1 MPLDDIK
8 DLLEAA
14 NDGVFEVGATEPE
27 ILDARPQ
34 GAADPAPTE
43 DAATD
48 EFIKA
53 LKLDTWTTGQRMDT
67 LAARLEREVETAAR
81 HEDEMAPRV
90 LETLERSLPTA
101 ADRSVESGVYSLRVE
116 DVVNATR
123 NVLFNG
129 CVEAADG
136 TRVTVPTLPL
146 TVYQIGICLTS
157 YLGSGDGGALGNRF
171 YRQDITSRNANPEA
185 QVLDFLSRRSKRRR
199 QDILR
204 SETGQDGH
212 PMDVSDMMSRALM
225 IYGERAMLCDRSS
238 KPWRMGH
245 GGPMPH
251 ELITGSGRNA
261 MAFASVEML
270 RRLLIGHKRF
280 VFVPSE
286 ISDYALVTIANALR
300 PLQYAV
306 IRNTWDIIDG
316 YMDGTSFNRPHY
328 HASGL
333 YDAVRDFQR
342 DVAPKVLLCVYR
354 ASAICP
360 GQIFYAHEDHV
371 HEAAQ
376 IVMAD
381 SAMQEARGFPN
392 LIDVADRLCR
402 GFFEPGGVS
411 AQVQAAFA
419 KSGASFRYLAERD
432 TRA

>member
-1 MPLDDIK
+1 MPLEAVEDLHADDASAPGAARPGERGTH
-8 DLLEAA
+8 EAA
-14 NDGVFEVGATEPE
+14 GATRT
-27 ILDARPQ
+27 DAREQ
-34 GAADPAPTE
+34 
-43 DAATD
+43 D
-48 EFIKA
+48 EFTKA
-53 LKLDTWTTGQRMDT
+53 LSLDTWTSGQRLDT
-67 LAARLEREVETAAR
+67 LSERLEREVETAAR
-81 HEDEMAPRV
+81 HEDEMAP
-90 LETLERSLPTA
+90 LILSTLEASLPTA
-101 ADRSVESGVYSLRVE
+101 ADRSAESGIYTLSVD
-116 DVVNATR
+116 DVVRATR

-157 YLGSGDGGALGNRF
+157 YLGAGDGGAIGNRF
-171 YRQDITSRNANPEA
+171 YRQDITSPNANPNA
-185 QVLDFLSRRSKRRR
+185 RVLDFLAKRRSAREVVRP
-199 QDILR
+199 
-204 SETGQDGH
+204 EFGADGH
-212 PMDVSDMMSRALM
+212 QTDVSDMMSRALM
-225 IYGERAMLCDRSS
+225 IYGERAMLCERSDR
-238 KPWRMGH
+238 PWRLGH

-261 MAFASVEML
+261 MAFASLDML
-270 RRLLIGHKRF
+270 RKLLLGHKRF
-280 VFVPSE
+280 IFVPSE
-286 ISDYALVTIANALR
+286 ISDYALRTIANALK

-306 IRNTWDIIDG
+306 IRNTLDIIDG
-316 YMDGTSFNRPHY
+316 YMDGSSFNRPHY
-328 HASGL
+328 KESGL
-333 YDAVRDFQR
+333 YAAVRDFQS
-342 DVAPKVLLCVYR
+342 DVAPKVLLCAYR

-381 SAMQEARGFPN
+381 SVLQEARGFPN

>member
-1 MPLDDIK
+1 MPLDNMK

-14 NDGVFEVGATEPE
+14 NDGVFEFGATEPE
-27 ILDARPQ
+27 VLDVHPAEAFEP
-34 GAADPAPTE
+34 AADET
-43 DAATD
+43 ATD
-48 EFIKA
+48 EFLKA
-53 LKLDTWTTGQRMDT
+53 LKLDTWTSGQQMDT

-81 HEDEMAPRV
+81 HEDEMAPSV
-90 LETLERSLPTA
+90 LATLERSLPNA

-116 DVVNATR
+116 DVVKATS
-123 NVLFNG
+123 NILFNG

-157 YLGSGDGGALGNRF
+157 YQGAGDGGALGNRF
-171 YRQDITSRNANPEA
+171 YRQDITSPNANPET
-185 QVLDFLSRRSKRRR
+185 QVLDFLMKRSRRKRNEIVRP
-199 QDILR
+199 
-204 SETGQDGH
+204 ETGADGH
-212 PMDVSDMMSRALM
+212 PMDISDMMSRALM

-251 ELITGSGRNA
+251 EMITGSGRNA
-261 MAFASVEML
+261 MAFASVDML

-280 VFVPSE
+280 IFVPSE

-316 YMDGTSFNRPHY
+316 YMDGSSFNRPHY
-328 HASGL
+328 RDSGL
-333 YDAVRDFQR
+333 YAAVREFQK

-360 GQIFYAHEDHV
+360 GQLFYAHEDYV

-381 SAMQEARGFPN
+381 SVMQEARGFPN